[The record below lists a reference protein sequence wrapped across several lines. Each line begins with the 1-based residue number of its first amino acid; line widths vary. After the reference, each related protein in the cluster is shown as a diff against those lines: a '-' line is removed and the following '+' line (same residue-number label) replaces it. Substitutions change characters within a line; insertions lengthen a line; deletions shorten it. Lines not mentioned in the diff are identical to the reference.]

1 MSYKLENSQQI
12 WNEQVQISRSGTW

>member
-12 WNEQVQISRSGTW
+12 WNEQVQRSGTW